1 MTGKRAVDVVALIAV
16 IGLALTPGWLTTLA
30 ALALI
35 IGLFIRRRA
44 LLDDELV
51 SVSGE
56 HSSIQAKET
65 QL

>member
-1 MTGKRAVDVVALIAV
+1 MLGLIAV

-44 LLDDELV
+44 LLDSERVATASDQPSL
-51 SVSGE
+51 
-56 HSSIQAKET
+56 QAKET
-65 QL
+65 H